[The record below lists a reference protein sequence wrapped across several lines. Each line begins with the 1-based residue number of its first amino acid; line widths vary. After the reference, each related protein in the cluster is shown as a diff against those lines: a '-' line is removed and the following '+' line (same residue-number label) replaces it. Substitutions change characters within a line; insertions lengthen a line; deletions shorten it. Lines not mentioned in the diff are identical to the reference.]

1 MLVRIEGEIVGSDRL
16 VGVLRKQR
24 RIREPGRD
32 LGAVLGELENRVE
45 ERVRHVLVAMA
56 VFRNAIGECEA
67 VGDGRDLMGTRI
79 DLEYSAVRLNVV
91 GLVED
96 VKRTVLPQLAQ

>member
-1 MLVRIEGEIVGSDRL
+1 MLVRIEGEIIGSHRL

-32 LGAVLGELENRVE
+32 LGAALGELENRAE
-45 ERVRHVLVAMA
+45 ERVRHVEVAA
-56 VFRNAIGECEA
+56 AIFRNAIGKCEA
-67 VGDGRDLMGTRI
+67 VGDGRDLVGTRI

-91 GLVED
+91 GLVKD
-96 VKRTVLPQLAQ
+96 VKRAVLPQL